1 MAVTQTAISA
11 RIQNEVL
18 WKINQETQLG
28 LYTRNRI
35 LNKGASLFVDLL
47 DVRREYQMHP
57 QPDIRRK
64 IVKGF
69 LLRWFPECDLDSML
83 NGYTKSR
90 V

>member
-18 WKINQETQLG
+18 WSINQETQLG
-28 LYTRNRI
+28 MYTRNRI
-35 LNKGASLFVDLL
+35 LNQGASLFLDLI
-47 DVRREYQMHP
+47 DTRREYRMYS

-69 LLRWFPECDLDSML
+69 LMRWFPECDF
-83 NGYTKSR
+83 
-90 V
+90 